1 MSGLLKRLTPG
12 NAEQTGGTG
21 CRPGGRYLR
30 KGQAPLARRPASE
43 GASNV
48 NQHFCSAN
56 PRHRGDRWNAS
67 TQTFGTDGQGYPS
80 HTALSRNAPTE
91 VLLAV
96 LGAHYSLTPSG
107 NASSSACA
115 CKGTTSSLTLT
126 HCLQA
131 RDVWSLWAVW
141 HSGSAH
147 QPGCRRPWSPR
158 MTRAMERLATGAK
171 KLTSTW
177 KPELGADDRDYSG
190 NAIPRRWFMC
200 GCSSTLG
207 RQFSS

>member
-1 MSGLLKRLTPG
+1 MHVGKQFTRMAGVRPHQPRSPARPSALVRTNAHGRQTRTPVRSYD
-12 NAEQTGGTG
+12 ARD
-21 CRPGGRYLR
+21 CREEG
-30 KGQAPLARRPASE
+30 SE
-43 GASNV
+43 IG
-48 NQHFCSAN
+48 F
-56 PRHRGDRWNAS
+56 
-67 TQTFGTDGQGYPS
+67 PS
-80 HTALSRNAPTE
+80 HTAMSRNAPTE
-91 VLLAV
+91 VLLTV
-96 LGAHYSLTPSG
+96 LGAHSSLTPSG
-107 NASSSACA
+107 TASSSARA
-115 CKGTTSSLTLT
+115 CGGTTSSLPLT

>member
-1 MSGLLKRLTPG
+1 MAKGADDRGSNDGCDSRLG
-12 NAEQTGGTG
+12 ASAEAKKES
-21 CRPGGRYLR
+21 GGRR
-30 KGQAPLARRPASE
+30 SDCREQVGSD
-43 GASNV
+43 S
-48 NQHFCSAN
+48 
-56 PRHRGDRWNAS
+56 
-67 TQTFGTDGQGYPS
+67 
-80 HTALSRNAPTE
+80 ALSRNAPTE

-96 LGAHYSLTPSG
+96 LGAHSSLTPSG
-107 NASSSACA
+107 TASSTARACG
-115 CKGTTSSLTLT
+115 GTTSSLTLT

-131 RDVWSLWAVW
+131 RDVWSLWAIW

-177 KPELGADDRDYSG
+177 KAELGADDRDYSG
-190 NAIPRRWFMC
+190 NAIPRRCFMC